1 MKRTPAGQ
9 HGLRLTR
16 YGFSNC
22 YLVREPDG
30 FTLVD
35 TSLPGSAGAI
45 LAAAA
50 EAGAPIR
57 RILLTHAHA
66 DHIGSVDALA
76 EKLGAVEV
84 AASRRSLPLLRQ
96 PPDRSSGPDEGKVH
110 GASGM
115 RTGVSRVLTD
125 GDLVGSLKVID
136 TPGHMP
142 GHQSFLDERDGT
154 LYAGD
159 AVVGIGGLCVP
170 GYAPWWFPPLNL
182 ATSSKRIALASAQ
195 KLLTYPIA
203 RFATGHMGV
212 REGGLDLLGSTVAK
226 AEAAA

>member
-1 MKRTPAGQ
+1 MMKTTRVAD

-22 YLVREPDG
+22 YLVREEDG

-35 TSLPGSAGAI
+35 TSLPGSADAI
-45 LAAAA
+45 LSAAAA
-50 EAGAPIR
+50 AGAPIR
-57 RILLTHAHA
+57 RIILTHAHA
-66 DHIGSVDALA
+66 DHMGSVDALA
-76 EKLGAVEV
+76 AKLGTVEV
-84 AASRRSLPLLRQ
+84 AASGRSLPLLKQ
-96 PPDRSSGPDEGKVH
+96 PPDPSSAPDEGKVV

-115 RTGVSRVLTD
+115 KTAVTRVLAE
-125 GDLVGSLKVID
+125 GDRVGSLLVID

-159 AVVGIGGLCVP
+159 AVVGVGGLCVP

-182 ATSSKRIALASAQ
+182 ATSNKRVALASAR
-195 KLLTYPIA
+195 KLLGYPIN

-212 REGGLDLLGSTVAK
+212 RDGGLPLLASIVAK
-226 AEAAA
+226 AGA